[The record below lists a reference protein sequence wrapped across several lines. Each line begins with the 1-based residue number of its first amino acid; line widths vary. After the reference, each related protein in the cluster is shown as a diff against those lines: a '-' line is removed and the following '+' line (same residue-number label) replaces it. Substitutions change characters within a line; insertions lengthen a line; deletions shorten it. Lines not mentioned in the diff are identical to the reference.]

1 MAFGLAHLTTLLSD
15 SANKLF
21 NKKQNKIRV
30 SFLRPNAAEE
40 GDIWI
45 DTGEHSAQVFNK
57 PYIDDNFLSLTAVIE
72 QLEASK
78 EVNIS
83 GFVEEHLSKDINI
96 SADIINNTA
105 DKYIDIM
112 AEVSSNWVL
121 KSGRKEYDRMYGK
134 HFRTAYYGYYTP
146 AANWIQDQDRPP
158 VQIGS
163 IQSAQ
168 FDIDGKPFYI
178 LSLMAYYDE
187 DNTASGNG
195 FNVLFTIRTPDRV
208 IPFDN
213 LTITI
218 NHQFRY
224 PKRRD
229 VVYTKTITAEE
240 FDSEDLLVRH
250 ATWADETNGAIPKL
264 FEILY
269 DLNHYSDIP
278 VNIDLKATVNGNTY
292 GFTKTTN
299 ALIHGKDIDI
309 PVEEIRKITD
319 TGDIDIQ
326 TGYNTLGKYNNLE
339 PVKSII
345 IKREKDSAGRYI
357 KYLEVEFS
365 DVSYTAANITLRDN
379 YDSGLRIKSKD
390 IVNNKFKVT
399 DPYKVKIWSEVF
411 NTSLSSGTTVI
422 FRIEDKEDQIH
433 YED

>member
-57 PYIDDNFLSLTAVIE
+57 PYIDDN
-72 QLEASK
+72 
-78 EVNIS
+78 
-83 GFVEEHLSKDINI
+83 
-96 SADIINNTA
+96 
-105 DKYIDIM
+105 
-112 AEVSSNWVL
+112 
-121 KSGRKEYDRMYGK
+121 
-134 HFRTAYYGYYTP
+134 GYYTP

-163 IQSAQ
+163 MQSAQ

-187 DNTASGNG
+187 DNTTSGNG

-208 IPFDN
+208 IPFDS

-250 ATWADETNGAIPKL
+250 ATWSDETNGAIPKL

-278 VNIDLKATVNGNTY
+278 VNVDLKATVNGNTY

-326 TGYNTLGKYNNLE
+326 TGYNILSKYNNLE

-379 YDSGLRIKSKD
+379 YDSGLRIKTKD

-411 NTSLSSGTTVI
+411 STSLSSGTTVI

-433 YED
+433 YEE